1 VIEHKNYYS
10 LKIENQKQI
19 KNYTDIKQL
28 KYLLNMDN
36 PKISVCFFLD
46 GTLVHYQYQ
55 LFNTCIYRECY
66 FLITNKAK
74 PLTPTI

>member
-36 PKISVCFFLD
+36 PKINVCFFLD
-46 GTLVHYQYQ
+46 GTLPTLQHMH
-55 LFNTCIYRECY
+55 RECY

-74 PLTPTI
+74 PLTQTI